1 MVVPI
6 DLLKPIYDDM
16 VSYGMPNRPARPWL
30 GLYGTEMENR
40 LVVAGLSEGGPA
52 DQGDVQVGDV
62 IAKVG
67 SRQVGSLADFLRQLW
82 SIGPRSEEHTSERQS
97 LMRSSYAVFCLTKK
111 NHTQQPAPYTLT
123 A

>member
-52 DQGDVQVGDV
+52 DQGDVQV
-62 IAKVG
+62 
-67 SRQVGSLADFLRQLW
+67 
-82 SIGPRSEEHTSERQS
+82 RSEEHTSELQS
-97 LMRSSYAVFCLTKK
+97 LMRISYAVFCLKK
-111 NHTQQPAPYTLT
+111 KTRYTDTDRDHSQTSHT
-123 A
+123 

>member
-52 DQGDVQVGDV
+52 DQGDVPVGDV

-67 SRQVGSLADFLRQLW
+67 SRQVGSLAAFLRQLW
-82 SIGPRSEEHTSERQS
+82 SIGPDRKSVVSGRSVSGRVE
-97 LMRSSYAVFCLTKK
+97 YG
-111 NHTQQPAPYTLT
+111 
-123 A
+123 